1 MFKTILR
8 RTIWLSALIALVL
21 GTAAG
26 AAAHAAYVRSVPAQ
40 GAQLSSAP
48 AQVTAYFA
56 EALDMAGSSLMVTN
70 AAGATVSQGTAQQLP
85 VDVKA
90 MQIALQ
96 PNLGPGTYT
105 VRWKTRSAADGDDA
119 NGSFTF
125 TVASPGTGASSSS
138 QTTTG
143 VTQLPQTGALPA
155 GVPGLL
161 LTLMGLLLVVG
172 GLTLRRSIRHAASA
186 EGSQR

>member
-1 MFKTILR
+1 MLKTALR
-8 RTIWLSALIALVL
+8 RTIWLSAVIVLVL
-21 GTAAG
+21 ATVAG

-56 EALDMAGSSLMVTN
+56 ETLDMAASSLTVTN

-85 VDVKA
+85 SDVKA

-96 PNLGPGTYT
+96 PNLAPGTYT
-105 VRWKTRSAADGDDA
+105 VQWKTRSAVDGDDA

-125 TVASPGTGASSSS
+125 TVVTSSTASTQANTGA
-138 QTTTG
+138 
-143 VTQLPQTGALPA
+143 TQLPTTGALPA

-161 LTLMGLLLVVG
+161 LTLIGLLLLLG
-172 GLTLRRSIRHAASA
+172 GLALRRRSIRHTASA
-186 EGSQR
+186 ERP